1 MHDRTALDY
10 CYSLR
15 LVQPIMN
22 YFLEETENRD
32 SDEQIPATIVHSLF
46 DTAIEFLDDIRPS
59 IALELRS
66 RNETANLMLPYYAN
80 RDAERDKKLHYA
92 LGSVRPFATE
102 FIEDCKRLD
111 ADARVSIAVAHK
123 LLDAVVDA
131 MSDPDFG
138 LKAGRSISSSDIGAL
153 GYAMNSAASVRAAI
167 EVAARYIRLINDGL
181 AVRLEVEGGNAI
193 IRLENQVVLPR
204 SAEDFMLSSF
214 YCSHAN
220 RLLRDLSKVECWFI
234 HAEPDNTDEY
244 QRTFAPSTV
253 RFAAPFCGIVFDE
266 QYLENPLE
274 SADSKLHSVLRKHAE
289 QMLAELP
296 KTHNLTE
303 KVRTLIAA
311 ELPHGQ
317 PRIGQIARQ
326 LSMSSRTLERRLE
339 NDGTTFTALL
349 DDLRRGLAEK
359 YVVSRDLSLSE
370 VAFLL
375 GFSHSAAFH
384 RAFKRWTG
392 QTPLVYRR
400 TYRK

>member
-1 MHDRTALDY
+1 
-10 CYSLR
+10 
-15 LVQPIMN
+15 
-22 YFLEETENRD
+22 
-32 SDEQIPATIVHSLF
+32 
-46 DTAIEFLDDIRPS
+46 
-59 IALELRS
+59 
-66 RNETANLMLPYYAN
+66 
-80 RDAERDKKLHYA
+80 
-92 LGSVRPFATE
+92 
-102 FIEDCKRLD
+102 
-111 ADARVSIAVAHK
+111 
-123 LLDAVVDA
+123 
-131 MSDPDFG
+131 
-138 LKAGRSISSSDIGAL
+138 
-153 GYAMNSAASVRAAI
+153 
-167 EVAARYIRLINDGL
+167 
-181 AVRLEVEGGNAI
+181 
-193 IRLENQVVLPR
+193 VVLPR
-204 SAEDFMLSSF
+204 SAEDFLLSSF
-214 YCSHAN
+214 YRSHAN
-220 RLLRDLSKVECWFI
+220 RLLRDPTKVECWFI
-234 HAEPDNTDEY
+234 HAEPENTDEY
-244 QRTFAPSTV
+244 RRTFNPSVV
-253 RFAAPFCGIVFDE
+253 RFAAPYCGIVFDK

-392 QTPLVYRR
+392 QTPLIYRR